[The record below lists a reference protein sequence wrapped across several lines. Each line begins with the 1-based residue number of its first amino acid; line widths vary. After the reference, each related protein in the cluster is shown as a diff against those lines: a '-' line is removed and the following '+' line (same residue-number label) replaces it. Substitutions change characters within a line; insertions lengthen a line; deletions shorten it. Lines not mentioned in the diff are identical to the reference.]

1 MVEVCQFA
9 NVTSCTK
16 VYSARYVLLINS
28 IRFQIS
34 EQTTR
39 RKNIPKEEVGVSHS
53 TAVSSMIN
61 ALEHVPPKLDQPSN
75 LRYVLG
81 SKVKAEGR
89 RCAQGNEEKCEE
101 SEGQWDMYEVDG

>member
-1 MVEVCQFA
+1 
-9 NVTSCTK
+9 
-16 VYSARYVLLINS
+16 
-28 IRFQIS
+28 
-34 EQTTR
+34 
-39 RKNIPKEEVGVSHS
+39 
-53 TAVSSMIN
+53 MIN
-61 ALEHVPPKLDQPSN
+61 ALEHVPPKLDQPSS